1 MNSTKNSSTFQPQSF
16 TRPKYRADVD
26 GMRAFAILSVLF
38 FHAYPNVLKG
48 GFIGVDVFFVISGYL
63 ISGII
68 FRGLQHNSF
77 SFFDFYA
84 RRVRRIFPAVTVTIL
99 GAYILG
105 FFFLTSYEL
114 ETLIKE
120 SPYAAFFLENWRL
133 YLQTGGYWDAG
144 TELKP
149 FMHFWS
155 LGVEEQYY
163 IFYPLICFVLWKF
176 SKKTFLASLLFMF
189 AVSFGLCLYDTSN
202 EPIRAFYSLH
212 SRFWELLV
220 GGILAY
226 VEIQWGDVKSKLSC
240 LVDCYSANFA
250 SCLGALLL
258 LIGLVTFKEG
268 ENFPGWQA
276 LLPTIGAVLII
287 FAGEKA
293 WLNRFVLSNKIVV
306 FIGLISYPLYLWHWI
321 FICIFRNN
329 LAGELPSGSLMVIT
343 IALSFIMAYLTY
355 NFIERPMR
363 SKKAT
368 WQLVTVLALLLL
380 VLTLG
385 LKTAIRKSETLQS
398 IVYGGDSVIIAEMI
412 DKIPHVDQKDSTC
425 ESKFG
430 DHFTVCRATVDKPE
444 VLMYGDSHLHLMW
457 KYLYKQ
463 SNLPGFYI
471 VAGDGT
477 VVFDGVY
484 PRKVEQF
491 VMEEQQRV
499 WEVLRN
505 SPEIRTV
512 VLRGYW
518 SSYNTRDLVSI
529 KYPDLSG
536 TELVQQSWRDL
547 FAELHFLGK
556 NVILVLDNIDVD
568 YDPIKKCLSVQRVSL
583 GEKPG
588 NECIVP
594 YKDILQSQY
603 DVRSF
608 LIEEAKKWDNIS
620 VVDSWKT
627 LCNEKGCYLAKD
639 KIPYYQDN
647 DHLSPYGNELLWPL
661 IKSAIDKTN
670 QGVVR

>member
-1 MNSTKNSSTFQPQSF
+1 MNNTENLSTLKPQSF

-38 FHAYPNVLKG
+38 FHAYPDVLQG
-48 GFIGVDVFFVISGYL
+48 GFIGVDIFFVISGYL

-84 RRVRRIFPAVTVTIL
+84 RRVRRIFPAVGVAIL
-99 GAYILG
+99 GAFVLG

-114 ETLIKE
+114 EILIKE

-133 YLQTGGYWDAG
+133 FTQTGGYWDAG

-176 SKKTFLASLLFMF
+176 SRKTFLASLIFMF
-189 AVSFGLCLYDTSN
+189 AVSFGLCLYDTAN

-226 VEIQWGDVKSKLSC
+226 VEIQWGDVKSRLSS
-240 LVDCYSANFA
+240 LTINQSANLA
-250 SCLGALLL
+250 SIVGLAFLLV
-258 LIGLVTFKEG
+258 GLVCFKEG
-268 ENFPGWQA
+268 VNFPGWQA
-276 LLPTIGAVLII
+276 LFPTIGSVLII

-293 WLNRFVLSNKIVV
+293 WLNRVVLSNKVVV

-321 FICIFRNN
+321 FICTFRNN
-329 LAGELPSGSLMVIT
+329 LAGELPTGWLMLVT
-343 IALSFIMAYLTY
+343 IALSFLMAYLTY

-363 SKKAT
+363 SRKAT
-368 WQLVTVLALLLL
+368 WQLVTVLTLCLLI
-380 VLTLG
+380 LTLG
-385 LKTAIRKSETLQS
+385 LKTAVRKSETLQS
-398 IVYGGDSVIIAEMI
+398 ILYAGDSVLVAEMI
-412 DKIPHVDQKDSTC
+412 DKIPHVNQRDSVC
-425 ESKFG
+425 EAKFG
-430 DHFTVCRATVDKPE
+430 ENFTVCRATAEKPS
-444 VLMYGDSHLHLMW
+444 VLIYGDSHCHLMW

-463 SNLPGFYI
+463 NNLPSFYI

-477 VVFDGVY
+477 MVFDGVY
-484 PRKVEQF
+484 SKKTEQF
-491 VMEEQQRV
+491 VIDEQHKV
-499 WEVLRN
+499 WEVIRN
-505 SPEIRTV
+505 SPEIKTI

-518 SSYNTRDLVSI
+518 SSYYTRDLISN
-529 KYPDLSG
+529 KYPSLTV
-536 TELVQQSWRDL
+536 TELINQSWRDL
-547 FAELHFLGK
+547 FFELHELGK

-588 NECIVP
+588 NECVVP
-594 YKDILQSQY
+594 YEDILQSQY
-603 DVRSF
+603 ETRAF
-608 LIEEAKKWDNIS
+608 LKDEAKKWDNVT
-620 VVDSWKT
+620 VVDSWES
-627 LCNEKGCYLAKD
+627 LCTEKGCYLAKD

-647 DHLSPYGNELLWPL
+647 DHLSPYGNELLWPY
-661 IKSAIDKTN
+661 IESAIRSIN
-670 QGVVR
+670 E